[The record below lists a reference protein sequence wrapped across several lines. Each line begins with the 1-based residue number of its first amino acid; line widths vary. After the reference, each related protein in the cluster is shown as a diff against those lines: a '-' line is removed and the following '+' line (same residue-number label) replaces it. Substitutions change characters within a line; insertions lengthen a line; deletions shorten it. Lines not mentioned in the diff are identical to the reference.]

1 MSVATSGPEPVTL
14 AGGRGRENPWHY
26 RALILNFARRDLG
39 ARFKGTLLGAVWSL
53 VAPLAT
59 LVIYSIVFGIIFKG
73 EPPPLGTGEDGVFF
87 VWLFSGLVPWGMY
100 AITISTAIA
109 SLIGNGPL
117 LKKIYF
123 PAYASILGSVGAT
136 FFQSLIE
143 FGILAAALLILG
155 NIGLSWLLLP
165 GWLVVFAV
173 FVASLAL
180 LLSVANVY
188 LRDTAHLVSIVLQLQ
203 FYMTPI
209 IYQVS
214 LVPEDWHGIPLR
226 TIVEYQPMAVYVEL
240 FRALV
245 YDLSTGPATL
255 WLWAVIWTGLA
266 LGGAVLVYR
275 RWGLDLAEEL

>member
-1 MSVATSGPEPVTL
+1 MSIAPSAPDAVTL
-14 AGGRGRENPWHY
+14 AGGRGRERPWHY

-59 LVIYSIVFGIIFKG
+59 LLIYSIVFGIIFQA
-73 EPPPLGTGEDGVFF
+73 EPPPLGNGEEGVFF

-109 SLIGNGPL
+109 ALIGNGPL

-143 FGILAAALLILG
+143 FAILASALLVLA

-165 GWLVVFAV
+165 AWLAVFAV
-173 FVASLAL
+173 FVAALAL

-188 LRDTAHLVSIVLQLQ
+188 LRDTAHLVGIVLQLQ

-226 TIVEYQPMAVYVEL
+226 TLVQYQPTAVFVEL
-240 FRALV
+240 FRSLV
-245 YDLSTGPATL
+245 YDLSAGPGIL
-255 WLWAVIWTGLA
+255 WLWALVWTGVAVAGA
-266 LGGAVLVYR
+266 LVVYR